1 MRPGRGASL
10 SASTMR
16 RQNGAGDGANAGLRQ
31 PLAKMGFSAHLSFR
45 QNPFSRF
52 EKRGKKEVTN
62 Q

>member
-1 MRPGRGASL
+1 
-10 SASTMR
+10 MR

-31 PLAKMGFSAHLSFR
+31 ALAKVGFSAHLTFR

-52 EKRGKKEVTN
+52 EKQGKKEVTN